1 MNFVFIDQD
10 KTIKSEQ
17 DLQSLKKYGEVIV
30 YDHPPRTDQEI
41 LARAEQAD
49 VIFFALTRFSR
60 EIFQKLPRLRVMQ
73 FLGTGVWNLV
83 DVELAESLG
92 KRVLNVEGY
101 GNNAVAEYT
110 IALAFSLARNIP
122 RKDQE
127 MRKGIWDLGTGGM
140 EIKDSVFGVVGTGNI
155 GSLVA
160 QKAAL
165 LGARVLAYDLTRSQE
180 LQNKYGI
187 EYVSL
192 EELVQEA
199 DFITLHVKYNA
210 ATDKIISK
218 NIINKMKE
226 GIYFINT
233 ARSALVDNEV
243 LYQSLKNQK
252 IRGAALDVF
261 EIEPLKSF
269 EIAKLDNIITTPHTG
284 FYTENAT
291 RNLLA
296 MSIQSV
302 LKELKSL
309 DLIN

>member
-17 DLQSLKKYGEVIV
+17 DLQPLKKYGEVII

-60 EIFQKLPRLRVMQ
+60 EVFQKLPRLRVMQ

-218 NIINKMKE
+218 NIIKKMKE

-233 ARSALVDNEV
+233 ARSALVDNEA
-243 LYQSLKNQK
+243 LYQSLKNQR

-284 FYTENAT
+284 FYTANAT

-309 DLIN
+309 DLIS